1 MIPTTEVHSIDLATM
16 TINREGLIMNPI
28 CKNSLIVSAAMFLA
42 ITCGVASNATADNG
56 IRGLAS
62 CTTVHADHLYN
73 ICDYSIAVAWCEGDP
88 CIGPYGHVK
97 VLKPR
102 HRTELT
108 RASLPR
114 QIVAG
119 ERLMTLIASR
129 SEQATV
135 AEVSRRNAQGNFVAG
150 RVGAR

>member
-1 MIPTTEVHSIDLATM
+1 
-16 TINREGLIMNPI
+16 MNSI
-28 CKNSLIVSAAMFLA
+28 CKNSVMGSAAMLLA
-42 ITCGVASNATADNG
+42 ITCGVTSNATADDG

-62 CTTVHADHLYN
+62 CTTVHAGQLYN

-88 CIGPYGHVK
+88 CIGPYGKIK

-114 QIVAG
+114 HIVAG
-119 ERLMTLIASR
+119 ERLMTLLASR
-129 SEQATV
+129 SKEAAL
-135 AEVSRRNAQGNFVAG
+135 AEVTRRNAQGNLVAG
-150 RVGAR
+150 RVVAR